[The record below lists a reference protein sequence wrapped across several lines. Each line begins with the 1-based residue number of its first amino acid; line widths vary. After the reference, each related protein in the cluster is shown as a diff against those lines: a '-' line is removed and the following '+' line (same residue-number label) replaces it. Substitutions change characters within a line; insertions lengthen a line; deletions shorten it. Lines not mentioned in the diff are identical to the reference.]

1 MSSGTTTAPY
11 ENLIVTPPGVGY
23 NRFMSSTS
31 ALSVRDSQHEVA
43 TPDSHEV
50 QAAST
55 RGLRL
60 KHLWT
65 ILPFAVA
72 WFASSIDFIE
82 PYDFWWNVKSGQ
94 IMAETGQFL
103 ARDVLV
109 WTPVREPYYNPQWGS
124 QLLFHWLYAASPYL
138 LLTVRALIIAATVG
152 VIMWLSAWKSRS
164 LQAATLA
171 TVIAYLASWTNY
183 GMRPQLFAFLPFVG
197 FYFLLERKDSYP
209 KWLPLL
215 VPIMLFWVNVHGSF
229 FLGVAMLGIYAF
241 GTVLEKL
248 GSADGRKWLTS
259 RAAMWQAGWFAAAI
273 LATLA
278 NPYFTQIYNY
288 FFVATNDPIARALNI
303 EWQGPTLYD
312 GTGQLFFINVLVF
325 AASLYASRRRLRPT
339 EILLILAFGYLS
351 LTSLRNAMWWN
362 WLAAP
367 MTALNF
373 ATWATNRKQQR
384 EEALAPEEATD
395 EEIRNPKS
403 QIPNRKELPA
413 MNWLLAVL
421 MIGGAL
427 AFTPLWRA
435 ANPLVAPAAK
445 PALAVGTPVELAA
458 FLKSGRV
465 PAPVFNYMEWGGY
478 LENELYPQYQ
488 MFIDGRFEA
497 RQVPVWHD
505 YLSVSRGRADWQQT
519 LDRYGVRTLILN
531 KEFHADLVR
540 FVTGSPTWRPVY
552 DDKAAIVFV
561 R

>member
-1 MSSGTTTAPY
+1 
-11 ENLIVTPPGVGY
+11 
-23 NRFMSSTS
+23 
-31 ALSVRDSQHEVA
+31 
-43 TPDSHEV
+43 
-50 QAAST
+50 
-55 RGLRL
+55 
-60 KHLWT
+60 
-65 ILPFAVA
+65 
-72 WFASSIDFIE
+72 
-82 PYDFWWNVKSGQ
+82 
-94 IMAETGQFL
+94 
-103 ARDVLV
+103 
-109 WTPVREPYYNPQWGS
+109 
-124 QLLFHWLYAASPYL
+124 
-138 LLTVRALIIAATVG
+138 
-152 VIMWLSAWKSRS
+152 
-164 LQAATLA
+164 
-171 TVIAYLASWTNY
+171 
-183 GMRPQLFAFLPFVG
+183 
-197 FYFLLERKDSYP
+197 
-209 KWLPLL
+209 
-215 VPIMLFWVNVHGSF
+215 MLFWVNVHGSF

-241 GTVLEKL
+241 GTTLEKL
-248 GSADGRKWLTS
+248 GSAAGRKWLTS

-288 FFVATNDPIARALNI
+288 FFVATNDPIARALNV

-312 GTGQLFFINVLVF
+312 GTGQLFFINVLIF

-373 ATWATNRKQQR
+373 ATWAANRKQQR
-384 EEALAPEEATD
+384 DEAT
-395 EEIRNPKS
+395 EEIQNPKPKI
-403 QIPNRKELPA
+403 QNRQEMPA
-413 MNWLLAVL
+413 MNWLLAIL

-445 PALAVGTPVELAA
+445 PALAAGTPVELAE
-458 FLKSGRV
+458 FLKSGSV
-465 PAPVFNYMEWGGY
+465 PSPVFNYMEWGGY
-478 LENELYPQYQ
+478 LENELYPRYQ

-531 KEFHADLVR
+531 KEFHEHLIR
-540 FVTGSPTWRPVY
+540 FVTNSPTWRTVY